1 MEINTNLANKLKSIA
16 KSQRKKMKQRFGDE
30 AKYRAKKFRESRQYE
45 PDLAVAAAR
54 TQPIVDV
61 ERETIRSRRE
71 RGEREIR

>member
-1 MEINTNLANKLKSIA
+1 
-16 KSQRKKMKQRFGDE
+16 MKQRFGDE